1 MDRPPLLPGPNEV
14 VVTATEFAK
23 NFGYYR
29 DRAMAGKLV
38 KVTSH
43 GRIVG
48 AFLSPEMLA
57 GFDALRGGG
66 ERSR

>member
-1 MDRPPLLPGPNEV
+1 MEHAPLIPGPDEV

-29 DRAMAGKLV
+29 DRALAGKLV

-43 GRIVG
+43 GRIIG
-48 AFLSPEMLA
+48 AFLSPERLEEYERLK
-57 GFDALRGGG
+57 GREGG
-66 ERSR
+66 

>member
-1 MDRPPLLPGPNEV
+1 MKPSPLVPGPHEV

-29 DRAMAGKLV
+29 DRALAGKLV

-43 GRIVG
+43 GRVIG
-48 AFLSPEMLA
+48 AFLSPERLEEYERTRRA
-57 GFDALRGGG
+57 GR
-66 ERSR
+66 